1 MPAIVIFLC
10 TEHCY
15 MPQPKA
21 FMYISPTCM
30 MLVSP
35 HLVAEVHQH
44 VVLQFTCSLDGT
56 PFSVWT
62 EGDGWQQAEAV
73 LINSGVA
80 HSVKDFSGWQA
91 TICIIPDARQGRL
104 VQENL
109 LKGEAVKYLGV
120 EDINPILPI
129 LQQTKE
135 QPIADSAAFHTLTDT
150 VYRQLL
156 HHPSF
161 IAPIDDR
168 IIKAIRFIRQNI
180 HDNISAARLAAEV
193 HLSEDRFLHLFREQ
207 IGAPLRQYILWQRL
221 AAATQA
227 FVEGKS
233 AKEAAYEAGFS
244 DPAHFSRTF
253 AQMFGGLPSAY
264 AALRAHYHFAFFH
277 DED

>member
-1 MPAIVIFLC
+1 
-10 TEHCY
+10 

-21 FMYISPTCM
+21 FMYISPTRM

-44 VVLQFTCSLDGT
+44 AVIQFTCSLDGQ

-62 EGDGWQQAEAV
+62 EQDDWQKTEAV

-91 TICIIPDARQGRL
+91 TICIIPDARLGSL
-104 VQENL
+104 VQERVL
-109 LKGEAVKYLGV
+109 EGKEIKYFHAG
-120 EDINPILPI
+120 DIAPILELI
-129 LQQTKE
+129 QHTRQ
-135 QPIADSAAFHTLTDT
+135 QPIADSHSFHTLTDE
-150 VYRQLL
+150 VYHHLL
-156 HHPSF
+156 HQPGF
-161 IAPIDDR
+161 MQPIDER
-168 IIKAIRFIRQNI
+168 VATAIRFIRQNI
-180 HDNISAARLAAEV
+180 HDNIPAASLAAQV

-207 IGAPLRQYILWQRL
+207 VGAPLRQYILWQRL

-244 DPAHFSRTF
+244 DPAHFTRTF
-253 AQMFGGLPSAY
+253 VQMFGGLPSAY
-264 AALRAHYHFAFFH
+264 ATLRPHYHFAFFH